1 MRDNKKLHLSES
13 ERRDLQILWDQA
25 GELQYECEK
34 ILQDNMNRELPEKV
48 TNNLGRLQF
57 EEYLTDSRISRE
69 TNVGVFCDDLQKFE
83 RFKAAV
89 ELAKSSPHE
98 EVKKL
103 SEQLDSNL
111 FTLTRRMKKALRDR
125 EIPFPFP
132 DDLHDL
138 KDKLNEATKKFLEF
152 YEEEMESGED
162 TDGEKIKK
170 SDVNIV
176 RNYVVLRTL
185 QETLTQFDTDLGELS
200 E

>member
-1 MRDNKKLHLSES
+1 MRDNKKLHISES
-13 ERRDLQILWDQA
+13 ERRDLQSLWDQA
-25 GELQYECEK
+25 GERQYKCEK
-34 ILQDNMNRELPEKV
+34 ILLDNMNRELPERV

-57 EEYLTDSRISRE
+57 EEYLTDSKISRE
-69 TNVGVFCDDLQKFE
+69 TNAGVFCDDLQKFE

-89 ELAKSSPHE
+89 ELAHSSPYE
-98 EVKKL
+98 EVRAL
-103 SEQLDSNL
+103 SEELDSIL
-111 FTLTRRMKKALRDR
+111 FTLTSRMKKVLRDK
-125 EIPFPFP
+125 EISLPFP

-138 KDKLNEATKKFLEF
+138 KDKLNEATKKFLEV

-185 QETLTQFDTDLGELS
+185 QEALTQFDTDLGKLS

>member
-1 MRDNKKLHLSES
+1 MRDNKKLHISES
-13 ERRDLQILWDQA
+13 ERRDLQSLWDQA
-25 GELQYECEK
+25 GERQYKCEK
-34 ILQDNMNRELPEKV
+34 ILLDNMNRELPEKV

-89 ELAKSSPHE
+89 ELAHSSPFE
-98 EVKKL
+98 EVRAL
-103 SEQLDSNL
+103 SKELDSIL
-111 FTLTRRMKKALRDR
+111 ITLTSRMKKVLRDK

-138 KDKLNEATKKFLEF
+138 KDKLNEATKKFLECF
-152 YEEEMESGED
+152 EEEMESGED

-185 QETLTQFDTDLGELS
+185 QEALTQFDTDLGKLS